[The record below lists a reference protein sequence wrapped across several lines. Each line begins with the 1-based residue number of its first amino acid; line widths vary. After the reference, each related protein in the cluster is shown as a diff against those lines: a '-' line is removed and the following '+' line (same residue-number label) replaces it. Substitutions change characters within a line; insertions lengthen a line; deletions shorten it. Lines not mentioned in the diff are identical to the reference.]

1 MGKSEHLLVDDFE
14 RVFFFSFWSNKG
26 IMVMPEKNIQVYK
39 YCIWASKFALYRG
52 MG

>member
-1 MGKSEHLLVDDFE
+1 MSTYWLMILKG
-14 RVFFFSFWSNKG
+14 VFFFSFWSNKG
-26 IMVMPEKNIQVYK
+26 IMVMLKKNIQVYK